1 MRTEP
6 ATVGRTAPT
15 LARTW
20 HPGRS
25 LPLDMLRGLAILLVL
40 GRHGVMA
47 TTDLGAL
54 TPFASAWKTIGW
66 AGVDLFFVLSGYLVS
81 GLFFAEYRHS
91 GHVNVRRFMIRR
103 GFKIWPPYLVYLV
116 VVALWLGWRHHAGNP
131 AAVWADLWPN
141 FLHVQ
146 NYFHSPRIHT
156 WSLAV
161 EEHFYLGLALLF
173 LVMLS
178 VRGLAGFLRWLPI
191 LIVGGVITAGVLR
204 HAAYLSLGPEQM
216 NLYATHLR
224 WDGLLVGTLLAYGTH
239 FYPASLAP
247 LSRHPLALILTGV
260 LLAAPTLSL
269 SPEASPWLAS
279 VGLVGVYVGFG
290 LILLGVLNLPS
301 SHPRWEKLSATRP
314 AALLGQV
321 GFYSYS
327 IYLWH
332 IDLVQIPLQK
342 LLPHLAGAQFPAG
355 FLWAGVTTLYVVAAV
370 VCGRWLAHLVE
381 RPSLRLRDRLFPSLA
396 PATTPSAP

>member
-1 MRTEP
+1 MP
-6 ATVGRTAPT
+6 TAPDSPERPHPT
-15 LARTW
+15 PARMW

-47 TTDLGAL
+47 TTGLGAL
-54 TPFASAWKTIGW
+54 TPFATAWKTIGW

-81 GLFFAEYRHS
+81 GLFFAEYQHS

-103 GFKIWPPYLVYLV
+103 GFKIWPPYLVYLGV
-116 VVALWLGWRHHAGNP
+116 IAFWLGWRHHAGNP
-131 AAVWADLWPN
+131 AGIWADLWPN

-146 NYFHSPRIHT
+146 NYYHTPRVHT

-173 LVMLS
+173 LVMLR
-178 VRGLAGFLRWLPI
+178 VRGLAGFLRWLPT
-191 LIVGGVITAGVLR
+191 LIVGGVITAAVLR
-204 HAAYLSLGPEQM
+204 HAAFLRLGPAQM

-224 WDGLLVGTLLAYGTH
+224 WDGLLVGTLLAYSTH
-239 FYPASLAP
+239 FYPERLA
-247 LSRHPLALILTGV
+247 LLCRHPLTLILTGV

-269 SPEASPWLAS
+269 SPETSPWLAS
-279 VGLVGVYVGFG
+279 IGLVGVYAGFG
-290 LILLGVLNLPS
+290 LVLLGVLNLPS
-301 SHPRWEKLSATRP
+301 SHVHWEKLFATRP

-342 LLPHLAGAQFPAG
+342 LLPHLAGAQLSAG
-355 FLWAGVTTLYVVAAV
+355 GLWAGITAVYVMAAV
-370 VCGRWLAHLVE
+370 ACGRWLAHLVE

-396 PATTPSAP
+396 PALPVP